1 MKYMNLLKKS
11 ILFQGIEDCEFD
23 KLLKCLKAKEVKFQK
38 GEMILCYGNVTNS
51 MGMMLQGKAMIV
63 KDDYWG
69 NRFIINEIHQG
80 ELFGEAYACIPEQKL
95 EISLIADEPCNVLFL
110 NITEITGI
118 CHLTCP

>member
-51 MGMMLQGKAMIV
+51 MGMMLQ
-63 KDDYWG
+63 
-69 NRFIINEIHQG
+69 
-80 ELFGEAYACIPEQKL
+80 
-95 EISLIADEPCNVLFL
+95 
-110 NITEITGI
+110 
-118 CHLTCP
+118 

>member
-1 MKYMNLLKKS
+1 MGSYSFLLRSGLSRNTCLDFTVCIILNYNWKVCCFYNTIRGLEDMKYMNLLKKS

-69 NRFIINEIHQG
+69 NRFIIKMN
-80 ELFGEAYACIPEQKL
+80 Y
-95 EISLIADEPCNVLFL
+95 
-110 NITEITGI
+110 
-118 CHLTCP
+118 